1 MKGLTGAERRTYRA
15 LQRHLDRQAVGFPR
29 TLSGVELMFLK
40 RMFTPEEAEFALCM
54 SYRPSSIPDM
64 LEGSEGAWTAGEAS
78 SILENLLMK
87 GSIGFRNENGRE
99 EWFLLPM
106 VVGMYEAQDGRPTP
120 GFLRDAFAYMRKFRY
135 GRSLLAVKPSQMR
148 TIPINASV
156 PVEHHVATY
165 DQVAVI
171 MDEAEGPFVVLPC
184 ICRETSAM
192 RGKSCTMTAREETCL
207 AMGSMAENVLRRGHG
222 REIDREEALRILQMN
237 QEEGL
242 VLQPSNAMDPDF
254 ICSCCGCCCG
264 MLGLQK
270 MLPRPVDF
278 WTRSF
283 TAVVEE
289 AGCTGCGICV
299 KRCQV
304 NAVSLK
310 GPGGTA
316 VVDEARC
323 IGCGLC
329 VPKCP
334 AEAISLVP
342 AEGDNTPP
350 ADNVDLYDRIR
361 DNRKG
366 RLAEMAELA
375 KVFLR
380 MRR

>member
-1 MKGLTGAERRTYRA
+1 
-15 LQRHLDRQAVGFPR
+15 
-29 TLSGVELMFLK
+29 MFLK
-40 RMFTPEEAEFALCM
+40 RMFTPEEARLALCM
-54 SYRPSSIPDM
+54 SYRPASLHDI
-64 LEGSEGAWTAGEAS
+64 LEIARGAWTAEEAS
-78 SILENLLMK
+78 GMLEDLLMK
-87 GSIGFRNENGRE
+87 GSIGFRKEEGRE

-120 GFLRDAFAYMRKFRY
+120 SFLRDAFAYMRKLRY
-135 GRSLLAVKPSQMR
+135 GRSLLAVRPSQMR
-148 TIPINASV
+148 TIPINASI
-156 PVEHHVATY
+156 PVEHHAATW
-165 DQVAVI
+165 DQVTELVDKAP
-171 MDEAEGPFVVLPC
+171 EPFVVLPC
-184 ICRETSAM
+184 ICRASSAM
-192 RGKSCTMTAREETCL
+192 RGKPCTMTGREETCL
-207 AMGSMAENVLRRGHG
+207 AMGSMAENVLRRSHG

-242 VLQPSNAMDPDF
+242 VLQPSNARDPDF

-264 MLGLQK
+264 MLGMQK

-283 TAVVEE
+283 TAVVDP
-289 AGCTGCGICV
+289 ARCTGCGICV

-310 GPGGTA
+310 GPGGRA
-316 VVDEARC
+316 VVEEARC

-350 ADNVDLYDRIR
+350 ADSIDLYDRIR

-366 RLAEMAELA
+366 RLAEIAELTR
-375 KVFLR
+375 VFLR